1 MLKKLP
7 LAAAIAICAAFP
19 TAAYASGIGSAVGGA
34 VSAGGEIMNDAF
46 DAGRDILN
54 GFTARDTEGDGDL
67 DNNAPGTDNTGDTDP
82 GDNTAGGN
90 DPDDT
95 GPGGDNDPAGDAAGS
110 DTVTDDTTTSD
121 TETDDTLTSDTS
133 SDDTT
138 SSEDTVSGEN
148 DSMANSPNNP
158 STGVSTLGY
167 TAVAAVLAAMGV
179 MTTAVRRRD
188 D

>member
-7 LAAAIAICAAFP
+7 LAAATAAIALCAAFP
-19 TAAYASGIGSAVGGA
+19 VSAYASGIGSAVGGA

-54 GFTARDTEGDGDL
+54 GFTARDTEGDGTL
-67 DNNAPGTDNTGDTDP
+67 DNNDPADTTPGDDTDNGAGDTV
-82 GDNTAGGN
+82 
-90 DPDDT
+90 
-95 GPGGDNDPAGDAAGS
+95 GS
-110 DTVTDDTTTSD
+110 DTASDDTTTSD
-121 TETDDTLTSDTS
+121 TVSDNTTSSDTA

-148 DSMANSPNNP
+148 DNMANSPNNP
-158 STGVSTLGY
+158 TTGVSTLGY